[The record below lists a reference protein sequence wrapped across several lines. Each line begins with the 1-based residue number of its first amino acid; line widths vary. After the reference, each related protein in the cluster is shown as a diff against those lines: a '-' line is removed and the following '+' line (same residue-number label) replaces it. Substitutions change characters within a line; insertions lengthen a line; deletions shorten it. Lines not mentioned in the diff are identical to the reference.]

1 MRFQPFLLALG
12 LFAAAAAA
20 APAQAQ
26 AVFPNKPLKIL
37 VGSAPGGGTDLMART
52 IGDKLAAELKTPVV
66 VENKP
71 GVSNTLAADAAAKAP
86 ADGHTLLMG
95 VVTSQA
101 IAPHLY
107 KLNFDVNKDLVPIAL
122 VSNVPNVLVVN
133 NAVPATTVKE
143 LIALAKAQP
152 GKLSYASSGAG
163 STQHIAGEL
172 FKQLTGTFVTH
183 IPYRGSGP
191 ALVDLIGG
199 QTQLSFDTMP
209 SVIGQI
215 QAGKLRALAV
225 TGAKRSPLL
234 PNVPTM
240 AEAGLPGLQVS
251 AWYGLYAPA
260 ATPKPVQDRLFKEVN
275 AILAMPD
282 TIKKLEAAGAEPGR
296 LTQAAFVDF
305 QASEY
310 KRFGQLIKNANLKV
324 D

>member
-1 MRFQPFLLALG
+1 MWCRPTILALG
-12 LFAAAAAA
+12 LLAAAFQ
-20 APAQAQ
+20 AQAQ
-26 AVFPNKPLKIL
+26 APVFPSKPIKML

-52 IGDKLAAELKTPVV
+52 VGDKLAIELKTPVL
-66 VENKP
+66 VENRP
-71 GVSNTLAADAAAKAP
+71 GVSNTLAADVTAKAP

-107 KLNFDVNKDLVPIAL
+107 KLNFDVNKDLAPIAL

-133 NAVPATTVKE
+133 NAVPAKTVQE
-143 LIALAKAQP
+143 LVALAKSQP
-152 GKLSYASSGAG
+152 GKLSYASSGSG
-163 STQHIAGEL
+163 STQHIAGES
-172 FKQLTGTFVTH
+172 FKQLTGTFITH

-215 QAGKLRALAV
+215 QSGKVRALAV

-240 AEAGLPGLQVS
+240 AEAGLPALQVS
-251 AWYGLYAPA
+251 AWYGIYAPA
-260 ATPKPVQDRLFKEVN
+260 ATPKPIQERLYKEVS

-282 TIKKLEAAGAEPGR
+282 TVKKLEAAGAEPGR
-296 LTQAAFVDF
+296 MSQVEFAEF
-305 QASEY
+305 QASEF
-310 KRFGQLIKNANLKV
+310 KRYGKLIKDNNLKV

>member
-1 MRFQPFLLALG
+1 MWCKPLILALG
-12 LFAAAAAA
+12 IAAVS
-20 APAQAQ
+20 AQAQ
-26 AVFPNKPLKIL
+26 TYPSKPIRLL
-37 VGSAPGGGTDLMART
+37 VGSAPGGGTDLMAR
-52 IGDKLAAELKTPVV
+52 IVGDKLAIALKTPVI

-71 GVSNTLAADAAAKAP
+71 GVSNTLAADATAKSTP
-86 ADGHTLLMG
+86 DGYTLLMG

-107 KLNFDVNKDLVPIAL
+107 KLNFDVNKDLVPVAL

-133 NAVPATTVKE
+133 NALPAKTVKE
-143 LIALAKAQP
+143 LIALAKSQP
-152 GKLSYASSGAG
+152 GRLSYASSGAG
-163 STQHIAGEL
+163 STQHIAGES
-172 FKQLTGTFVTH
+172 FKQLTGTFMTH

-209 SVIGQI
+209 SVINQV

-234 PNVPTM
+234 PDVPTM
-240 AEAGLPGLQVS
+240 AEAGLPALQVS

-260 ATPKPVQDRLFKEVN
+260 GTPKPVVDLLFKDVS

-282 TIKKLEAAGAEPGR
+282 TIKRLEAAGAEPGHMSQSAFADY
-296 LTQAAFVDF
+296 QAA
-305 QASEY
+305 EY
-310 KRFGQLIKNANLKV
+310 QRYGKLIQNAHIKV

>member
-1 MRFQPFLLALG
+1 
-12 LFAAAAAA
+12 
-20 APAQAQ
+20 
-26 AVFPNKPLKIL
+26 
-37 VGSAPGGGTDLMART
+37 
-52 IGDKLAAELKTPVV
+52 
-66 VENKP
+66 
-71 GVSNTLAADAAAKAP
+71 VSNTLAADVASKAP

-133 NAVPATTVKE
+133 NGVPAQSVKE

-172 FKQLTGTFVTH
+172 FKQLTGTFITH

-215 QAGKLRALAV
+215 QSGKVRALAV

-240 AEAGLPGLQVS
+240 AEAGLPALQVS

-296 LTQAAFVDF
+296 LTQAAFADF
-305 QASEY
+305 QVNEY
-310 KRFGQLIKNANLKV
+310 KRFGKLIKDANLKV

>member
-1 MRFQPFLLALG
+1 MWCKPLILALG
-12 LFAAAAAA
+12 VAAVA
-20 APAQAQ
+20 AQAHAQ
-26 AVFPNKPLKIL
+26 TYPSKPIRLL
-37 VGSAPGGGTDLMART
+37 VGSAPGGGTDLMAR
-52 IGDKLAAELKTPVV
+52 IVGDKLAIALKTPVI

-71 GVSNTLAADAAAKAP
+71 GVSNTLAADATAKSP
-86 ADGHTLLMG
+86 ADGYTLLMG

-107 KLNFDVNKDLVPIAL
+107 KLNFDVNKDLVPVAL

-133 NAVPATTVKE
+133 NAVPAKSVKE
-143 LIALAKAQP
+143 LIALAKSQP

-163 STQHIAGEL
+163 STQHIAGES
-172 FKQLTGTFVTH
+172 FKQLTGTYMTH

-209 SVIGQI
+209 SVINQV

-240 AEAGLPGLQVS
+240 AEAGLPALQVS

-260 ATPKPVQDRLFKEVN
+260 GTPKAVVDLLFKDVS

-282 TIKKLEAAGAEPGR
+282 TIKRLEAAGAEPGHMSQSAFADY
-296 LTQAAFVDF
+296 QAA
-305 QASEY
+305 EY
-310 KRFGQLIKNANLKV
+310 QRYGKLIQDTHIKV

>member
-1 MRFQPFLLALG
+1 MWCRPTILALG
-12 LFAAAAAA
+12 LFVAVFQ
-20 APAQAQ
+20 AQAQ
-26 AVFPNKPLKIL
+26 APVFPGKPIKML

-52 IGDKLAAELKTPVV
+52 IGDKLALELKTPVL

-107 KLNFDVNKDLVPIAL
+107 KLNFDVNKDLAPIAL

-133 NAVPATTVKE
+133 NGVPATSVKE
-143 LIALAKAQP
+143 LIALAKSQP

-172 FKQLTGTFVTH
+172 FKQLTGTFITH

-215 QAGKLRALAV
+215 QAGKVRALAV
-225 TGAKRSPLL
+225 TGAKRSLLL

-260 ATPKPVQDRLFKEVN
+260 ATPKPVQERLFKEVN

-310 KRFGQLIKNANLKV
+310 KRFGKLIKDANLKV

>member
-1 MRFQPFLLALG
+1 MLFKFLALALG
-12 LFAAAAAA
+12 VFAAT
-20 APAQAQ
+20 AQAQ
-26 AVFPNKPLKIL
+26 TYPSKPIRML
-37 VGSAPGGGTDLMART
+37 VGSAPGGGTDLMARV
-52 IGDKLAAELKTPVV
+52 IGDKLAIDLKNPVV
-66 VENKP
+66 VENRP
-71 GVSNTLAADAAAKAP
+71 GVSNTLAADVAAKSP

-107 KLNFDVNKDLVPIAL
+107 KLNFDVNKDLAPIAL

-133 NAVPATTVKE
+133 NAVAAKSVKE
-143 LIALAKAQP
+143 LVALAKAQP
-152 GKLSYASSGAG
+152 GKLSYASSGSG
-163 STQHIAGEL
+163 STQHIAGES
-172 FKQLTGTFVTH
+172 FKQLTGTFITH

-225 TGAKRSPLL
+225 TGSKRSPLL
-234 PNVPTM
+234 PDVPTM
-240 AEAGLPGLQVS
+240 AEAGLPALQVS
-251 AWYGLYAPA
+251 AWYGIYAPA
-260 ATPKPVQDRLFKEVN
+260 ATPRAIQEQLHKEVT

-296 LTQAAFVDF
+296 LSQAAFAEF
-305 QASEY
+305 QASEF
-310 KRFGQLIKNANLKV
+310 KRYGKLIKDNNLKV

>member
-1 MRFQPFLLALG
+1 MGCKPMILALG
-12 LFAAAAAA
+12 VFAAVSAH
-20 APAQAQ
+20 AQTY
-26 AVFPNKPLKIL
+26 PSKPIRLL
-37 VGSAPGGGTDLMART
+37 VGSAPGGGTDLMAR
-52 IGDKLAAELKTPVV
+52 IVGDKLAIALKTPVI

-71 GVSNTLAADAAAKAP
+71 GVSNTLAADATAKAP
-86 ADGHTLLMG
+86 ADGYTLLMG

-107 KLNFDVNKDLVPIAL
+107 KLNYDVNKDLVPIAL

-133 NAVPATTVKE
+133 NALPARSVKE
-143 LIALAKAQP
+143 LIALAKSQP

-163 STQHIAGEL
+163 STQHIAGES
-172 FKQLTGTFVTH
+172 FKQLTGTFMTH

-209 SVIGQI
+209 SVINQV

-225 TGAKRSPLL
+225 TGAKRSALL
-234 PNVPTM
+234 PDVPTM
-240 AEAGLPGLQVS
+240 AEAGLPALQVS

-260 ATPKPVQDRLFKEVN
+260 GTPQPVVDLLFKEAS

-282 TIKKLEAAGAEPGR
+282 TVKRLEAAGAEPGHMSR
-296 LTQAAFVDF
+296 RGFADYQAA
-305 QASEY
+305 EY
-310 KRFGQLIKNANLKV
+310 KRYGKLIADTHIKV

>member
-1 MRFQPFLLALG
+1 MWCKPLILALG
-12 LFAAAAAA
+12 IAAVS
-20 APAQAQ
+20 AQAQ
-26 AVFPNKPLKIL
+26 TYPSKPIRLL
-37 VGSAPGGGTDLMART
+37 VGSAPGGGTDLMAR
-52 IGDKLAAELKTPVV
+52 IVGDKLAIALKTPVI

-71 GVSNTLAADAAAKAP
+71 GVSNTLAADATAKSTP
-86 ADGHTLLMG
+86 DGYTLLMG

-107 KLNFDVNKDLVPIAL
+107 KLNFDVNKDLVPVAL
-122 VSNVPNVLVVN
+122 ISNVPNVLVVN
-133 NAVPATTVKE
+133 NALPAKTVKE
-143 LIALAKAQP
+143 LIALAKSQP
-152 GKLSYASSGAG
+152 GRLSYASSGAG
-163 STQHIAGEL
+163 STQHIAGES
-172 FKQLTGTFVTH
+172 FKQLTGTFMTH

-209 SVIGQI
+209 SVINQV

-234 PNVPTM
+234 PDVPTM
-240 AEAGLPGLQVS
+240 AEAGLPALQVS

-260 ATPKPVQDRLFKEVN
+260 GTPKPVVDLLFKDVS

-282 TIKKLEAAGAEPGR
+282 TIKRLEAAGAEPGHMSQSAFADY
-296 LTQAAFVDF
+296 QAA
-305 QASEY
+305 EY
-310 KRFGQLIKNANLKV
+310 QRYGKLIQDAHIKV

>member
-1 MRFQPFLLALG
+1 MWCKPLILALG
-12 LFAAAAAA
+12 IAAVS
-20 APAQAQ
+20 AQAQ
-26 AVFPNKPLKIL
+26 TYPSKPIRLL
-37 VGSAPGGGTDLMART
+37 VGSAPGGGTDLMAR
-52 IGDKLAAELKTPVV
+52 IVGDKLAIALKTPVI

-71 GVSNTLAADAAAKAP
+71 GVSNTLAADATAKSTP
-86 ADGHTLLMG
+86 DGYTLLMG

-107 KLNFDVNKDLVPIAL
+107 KLNFDVNKDLVPVAL

-133 NAVPATTVKE
+133 NALPAKTVKE
-143 LIALAKAQP
+143 LIALAKSQP
-152 GKLSYASSGAG
+152 GRLSYASSGAG
-163 STQHIAGEL
+163 STQHIAGES
-172 FKQLTGTFVTH
+172 FKQLTGTFMTH

-209 SVIGQI
+209 SVINQV

-234 PNVPTM
+234 PDVPTM
-240 AEAGLPGLQVS
+240 AEAGLPALQVS

-260 ATPKPVQDRLFKEVN
+260 GTPKPVVDLLFKDVS

-282 TIKKLEAAGAEPGR
+282 TIKRLEAAGAEPGHMSQSAFADY
-296 LTQAAFVDF
+296 QAA
-305 QASEY
+305 EY
-310 KRFGQLIKNANLKV
+310 QRYGKLIQDAHIKV